1 MIFFTNRLYETL
13 AVASANTEKGLK
25 LLDDELNQTIK
36 TGTAIYNAKIVKNDK
51 SVEKIEAGSFVF
63 VPNFKNKIIPLEVMD
78 VYEERS
84 YKKIIAEDAGL
95 ELLNSD
101 VGDHKM
107 KGTLREHI
115 LATIG
120 KDSDW
125 TIGIDEI
132 GDSKNLTLEYTG
144 ISNQTKRIVQIAG
157 RFGAEISYD
166 FKFEGNEIK
175 EKRINFVKERGKD
188 TARRLEVG
196 KELKD
201 VKRNVSITNLRT
213 AVLGVGK
220 PHKETIK
227 TTKTVK
233 KTIKVEEKPNSTKH
247 TNGKLDP
254 FINWFQARK
263 GRVRYSMYART
274 GPNSYDCSS
283 AVHFAAKHAGLLPSN
298 HYIGS
303 TETLFG
309 MKGKYLDEISRSDI
323 RYGDIFVAGR
333 QGASGGAGGHTGAVL
348 DKNRI
353 IHCNYGSNGIAI
365 TPINGYT
372 GGPPVRFFRWRNSGA
387 GTVSVSNAKYWTNK
401 NIAYHDLGWTLN
413 GLSAGQLNNW
423 IRVKAPGS
431 PFNGQGNVFM
441 EAQKRSGLDARYI
454 LSHAALESAW
464 GRSNIAKRYNN
475 YFGIGAFDTDPNN
488 AKNFSNSGLAS
499 GIINGAKWIAK
510 NYYNSSYKQ
519 TTLYKMRNNNGVHQ
533 YATDPNWHTKI
544 ANIMKGSERYTR
556 PATPSKNKTKEIL
569 ETVSE
574 NKEVEKETNL
584 KGYKYDDGRYF
595 VDKDGRVCD
604 REANAIW
611 SKPNT
616 KGRYLSRVY
625 ESEATSQKTLFDECL
640 NQLKKNNQPEISYD
654 VNPDKIPKDIDIGDR
669 VRIIDHD
676 YSPALYLEA
685 RLVDVTTSS
694 TNDYID
700 RAVFANFVPKISGI
714 TQRLLNLQA
723 NVQDFQY
730 SFENQPYIMS
740 LESSSGNVFKDDI
753 VDTNLI
759 AKLTKAGI
767 DQSANV
773 DGYIWERISK
783 YTDKLVVKDED
794 WNENHKDLNEHFIE
808 LSRSDIELEAT
819 FVCSAML
826 DDLAVATA
834 SYTIKNLSI
843 GVYKQKEEPDR
854 NLLMW
859 GDVWQWE
866 EGDIRFKRIWKR
878 DRWEDTVTK
887 RDLELLELTPGPPGA
902 DGKDGMPGKPGV
914 DGKTSYAH
922 FAYADSADGVV
933 GFTLTATPGRKYIG
947 FYSDFTK
954 TDSKNPSKYEW
965 SRFRGEDGIDGTPG
979 RDGIDGKPG
988 PKGLDG
994 KTPYVHF
1001 AYSNSLDGLK
1011 DFSTSDSLNKKYIG
1025 FYTDFS
1031 KADSTDYKDY
1041 NWSRYVGEDG
1051 KQGIPG
1057 KAGVDG
1063 KTPYFHTAWA
1073 DNEKGTLNF
1082 STSYAGEKK
1091 YIGTYTDYNKNDS
1104 VNPSSYTWQL
1114 VKGKDGKDG
1123 VNGIPGK
1130 AGQDG
1135 KTPYFHTAWSNSSD
1149 GSKDFSTSQAGDKL
1163 YIGTYT
1169 DFTKEDS
1176 SDFKKYTWQLVKGNK
1191 GDKGSDGKDGGE
1203 FQWNLLLKGD
1213 KEIIDST
1220 EYNFAKYELAEDIP
1234 EGSVVTLVLNM
1245 KGKRNPNTVSPY
1257 NTGGSLR
1264 ALNNINLPSDSGN
1277 EYQTYYVTDTWRGNK
1292 AGNKTLYLYWS
1303 IFNRPSF
1310 EPVSIKWAKLVYGSN
1325 PTLNYVPAQ
1334 IEIHGKDGMP
1344 GPKGADGKDG
1354 IDGKDGKTGKIGQN
1368 LLRNSNVPVSNKDY
1382 PTNIWTLCETLKDNE
1397 IVTVTM
1403 KVKVD
1408 RTSILHLYNS
1418 GGAISLAY
1426 KEIMK
1431 EDDYKLI
1438 SYTFPWKTWIDVTWG
1453 EKHYE
1458 QTNPPALY
1466 LFNTTS
1472 GDSQDKITTSVE
1484 WATLTRGDIPAIEW
1498 SPCHAD
1504 TDDAISE
1511 KASEESLQD
1520 LQVHFAMY
1528 PSAEELNQNK
1538 IDLMKQQAY
1547 LDQLK
1552 TAIDSNALSLEDRL
1566 SIIEANV
1573 GAGKLSLEAIN
1584 TYLHFGEEGVLI
1596 GKEGEQVR
1604 LRLINNALEITDGTK
1619 VVARFANNQTETP
1632 NLKVSGA
1639 FEFGYHVANKVD
1651 LNGNKFTVVSP
1662 NI

>member
-13 AVASANTEKGLK
+13 AVASPDTHKGLV

-36 TGTAIYNAKIVKNDK
+36 TGTAIYTGKIAKNDK
-51 SVEKIEAGSFVF
+51 SVEKVEAGSFVF
-63 VPNFKNKIIPLEVMD
+63 VPNFKNKIIPLEVME
-78 VYEERS
+78 VEESRS

-120 KDSDW
+120 DDSDW
-125 TIGIDEI
+125 VIGLDEI
-132 GDSKNLTLEYTG
+132 GNSKNLTLEYTG

-166 FKFEGNEIK
+166 FKFDGNEIK

-233 KTIKVEEKPNSTKH
+233 KTVNVNDGSTTTKH

-263 GRVRYSMYART
+263 GRVRYSMYSRM
-274 GPNSYDCSS
+274 GPSSYDCSS

-387 GTVSVSNAKYWTNK
+387 GTVSVSNAKYWTNN

-413 GLSAGQLNNW
+413 GLNAGQLNNW
-423 IRVKAPGS
+423 IRAKAPGS

-441 EAQKRSGLDARYI
+441 EAQKQSGLDARYI

-475 YFGIGAFDTDPNN
+475 YFGIGAFDNDPNN

-544 ANIMKGSERYTR
+544 ANIMKGSERYTK
-556 PATPSKNKTKEIL
+556 AAQPSKTKTKQVL
-569 ETVSE
+569 QTVTQS
-574 NKEVEKETNL
+574 KQVEKETNL
-584 KGYKYDDGRYF
+584 KGYKYDDGRFF

-640 NQLKKNNQPEISYD
+640 NQLKKNNEPEVSYD
-654 VNPDKIPKDIDIGDR
+654 VNPNKIPKDIDIGDR

-700 RAVFANFVPKISGI
+700 RAVFANFVPKTSGI
-714 TQRLLNLQA
+714 AQRLINLQA
-723 NVQDFQY
+723 NVQDFKY
-730 SFENQPYIMS
+730 SFENQPYLMT
-740 LESSSGNVFKDDI
+740 LESTSGNVFKDDI
-753 VDTNLI
+753 VDTHLI

-773 DGYIWERISK
+773 DGFIWERVSK
-783 YTDKLVVKDED
+783 YPDKLVIKDEE
-794 WNENHKDLNEHFIE
+794 WNESHKDNNEHFIE
-808 LSRSDIELEAT
+808 LTRSDIELEAT

-843 GVYKQKEEPDR
+843 GIYKQKEEPDR
-854 NLLMW
+854 QLLMW

-866 EGDIRFKRIWKR
+866 EGETKFKRIWKG

-887 RDLELLELTPGPPGA
+887 RDLELLELTPGPPGQ
-902 DGKDGMPGKPGV
+902 DGKDGMPGPKGA
-914 DGKTSYAH
+914 DGKTSYMH
-922 FAYADSADGVV
+922 FAYSDSKDGVV
-933 GFTLTATPGRKYIG
+933 GFTQTATSG
-947 FYSDFTK
+947 
-954 TDSKNPSKYEW
+954 
-965 SRFRGEDGIDGTPG
+965 
-979 RDGIDGKPG
+979 
-988 PKGLDG
+988 
-994 KTPYVHF
+994 
-1001 AYSNSLDGLK
+1001 
-1011 DFSTSDSLNKKYIG
+1011 KKYIG
-1025 FYTDFS
+1025 FYTDFVKEDS
-1031 KADSTDYKDY
+1031 KDPSKYE
-1041 NWSRYVGEDG
+1041 WSKYVGDDG
-1051 KQGIPG
+1051 KP
-1057 KAGVDG
+1057 
-1063 KTPYFHTAWA
+1063 
-1073 DNEKGTLNF
+1073 
-1082 STSYAGEKK
+1082 
-1091 YIGTYTDYNKNDS
+1091 
-1104 VNPSSYTWQL
+1104 
-1114 VKGKDGKDG
+1114 GKDG

-1135 KTPYFHTAWSNSSD
+1135 KTPYFHTAWANSSD
-1149 GSKDFSTSQAGDKL
+1149 GSKDFSTSQAGEKL

-1169 DFTKEDS
+1169 DYTKEDS
-1176 SDFKKYTWQLVKGNK
+1176 NDPKKYTWQLVKGNTGPK
-1191 GDKGSDGKDGGE
+1191 GDKGDRGPTGAKGVDGKDGHTLTAEVWMEGE
-1203 FQWNLLLKGD
+1203 FRNHLTKDVNVYRRATYDGVEIEITDSNSEIFRDGGDGVWIRDGISHTKWGNWNNRNN
-1213 KEIIDST
+1213 
-1220 EYNFAKYELAEDIP
+1220 YLAEKFTIMYKGLKASSFARLDNVNDG
-1234 EGSVVTLVLNM
+1234 EKGSP
-1245 KGKRNPNTVSPY
+1245 GK
-1257 NTGGSLR
+1257 
-1264 ALNNINLPSDSGN
+1264 
-1277 EYQTYYVTDTWRGNK
+1277 
-1292 AGNKTLYLYWS
+1292 
-1303 IFNRPSF
+1303 
-1310 EPVSIKWAKLVYGSN
+1310 
-1325 PTLNYVPAQ
+1325 
-1334 IEIHGKDGMP
+1334 
-1344 GPKGADGKDG
+1344 
-1354 IDGKDGKTGKIGQN
+1354 DGKDGKTGKIGQN

-1382 PTNIWTLCETLKDNE
+1382 NTNIWTLCETPE
-1397 IVTVTM
+1397 AGETM
-1403 KVKVD
+1403 TFTAKVKLEKDDKLMV
-1408 RTSILHLYNS
+1408 YNS
-1418 GGAISLAY
+1418 GGMITLDWWTDVS
-1426 KEIMK
+1426 KSQ
-1431 EDDYKLI
+1431 DYVI
-1438 SYTFPWKTWIDVTWG
+1438 YSSTFNWKDTHEFNGKTYG
-1453 EKHYE
+1453 
-1458 QTNPPALY
+1458 QTNPPSLY
-1466 LFNTTS
+1466 LYIYSNGNGNNKNNNTVS
-1472 GDSQDKITTSVE
+1472 IE

-1498 SPCHAD
+1498 SPCYLD
-1504 TDDAISE
+1504 VDDAISE

-1528 PSAEELNQNK
+1528 PTAEELNQNK
-1538 IDLMKQQAY
+1538 IDFMKQQAY

-1552 TAIDSNALSLEDRL
+1552 NAIDSNALSLEDRL
-1566 SIIEANV
+1566 NIIEANV

-1604 LRLINNALEITDGTK
+1604 LRLINNALEITDGSK

-1632 NLKVSGA
+1632 NLKVTGA

-1651 LNGNKFTVVSP
+1651 LNDNKFTVISP

>member
-13 AVASANTEKGLK
+13 AVASPNTEKGLK

-36 TGTAIYNAKIVKNDK
+36 TGTAIYTAKIDKNDI
-51 SVEKIEAGSFVF
+51 SAEKVEAGSFVF
-63 VPNFKNKIIPLEVMD
+63 VPNFKNKIIVLEVME
-78 VYEERS
+78 VEESRS

-115 LATIG
+115 MATIG
-120 KDSDW
+120 NDSDW
-125 TIGIDEI
+125 VIGIDEI
-132 GDSKNLTLEYTG
+132 GDSRNLTLEYTG
-144 ISNQTKRIVQIAG
+144 VSNQTKRIVQIAG

-166 FKFEGNEIK
+166 FKFDGNEIK

-233 KTIKVEEKPNSTKH
+233 KTVKVNDSSSTTKH

-254 FINWFQARK
+254 FINWFQARR
-263 GRVRYSMYART
+263 GRVTYSMYSRM
-274 GPNSYDCSS
+274 GPRSYDCSS
-283 AVHFAAKHAGLLPSN
+283 AVHFAAKHAGLLPSS

-303 TETLFG
+303 TETLFA

-423 IRVKAPGS
+423 IRAKAPGS

-441 EAQKRSGLDARYI
+441 EAQKQSGLDARYI

-475 YFGIGAFDTDPNN
+475 YFGIGAFDNDPNN

-544 ANIMKGSERYTR
+544 ANIMKGSERYTK
-556 PATPSKNKTKEIL
+556 AAQPSKTKTKQVL
-569 ETVSE
+569 QTVTQS
-574 NKEVEKETNL
+574 KQVEKETNL

-595 VDKDGRVCD
+595 VDKEGRLCD
-604 REANAIW
+604 REANSIW

-625 ESEATSQKTLFDECL
+625 KSEATSQKTLFDECL
-640 NQLKKNNQPEISYD
+640 NQLKKNNEPEVSYD
-654 VNPDKIPKDIDIGDR
+654 VNPDKIPKDIEIGDR

-700 RAVFANFVPKISGI
+700 RAVFANFVPKTSGI
-714 TQRLLNLQA
+714 AERLLNLQE
-723 NVQDFQY
+723 NVQDFKY
-730 SFENQPYIMS
+730 SFENQPYLMA
-740 LESSSGNVFKDDI
+740 LESTSGNVFKDDI
-753 VDTNLI
+753 VDTHLI

-773 DGYIWERISK
+773 DGFIWERVSK
-783 YTDKLVVKDED
+783 YPDKLVIKDEE
-794 WNENHKDLNEHFIE
+794 WNENHKELNEHFIE
-808 LSRSDIELEAT
+808 LTRSDIELEAT
-819 FVCSAML
+819 FVCSAIL
-826 DDLAVATA
+826 DEYAVATA

-843 GVYKQKEEPDR
+843 GIYKQKEEPDR
-854 NLLMW
+854 KLLMW

-866 EGDIRFKRIWKR
+866 EGETKFKRIWKG

-887 RDLELLELTPGPPGA
+887 RDLELLELTPGPPGQ
-902 DGKDGMPGKPGV
+902 DGKDGMPGKPGA
-914 DGKTSYAH
+914 DGKTSYMH
-922 FAYADSADGVV
+922 FAYSDSQDGVV
-933 GFTLTATPGRKYIG
+933 GFTLTATTG
-947 FYSDFTK
+947 
-954 TDSKNPSKYEW
+954 
-965 SRFRGEDGIDGTPG
+965 
-979 RDGIDGKPG
+979 
-988 PKGLDG
+988 
-994 KTPYVHF
+994 
-1001 AYSNSLDGLK
+1001 
-1011 DFSTSDSLNKKYIG
+1011 KKYIG
-1025 FYTDFS
+1025 FYTDFVKEDS
-1031 KADSTDYKDY
+1031 KDPSKYE
-1041 NWSRYVGEDG
+1041 WSKYVGEKGEPGKDG
-1051 KQGIPG
+1051 VNGLPG
-1057 KAGVDG
+1057 KAGTDG

-1073 DNEKGTLNF
+1073 
-1082 STSYAGEKK
+1082 
-1091 YIGTYTDYNKNDS
+1091 
-1104 VNPSSYTWQL
+1104 
-1114 VKGKDGKDG
+1114 
-1123 VNGIPGK
+1123 
-1130 AGQDG
+1130 
-1135 KTPYFHTAWSNSSD
+1135 NSAD
-1149 GSKDFSTSQAGDKL
+1149 GSKDFSTSQAGEKL

-1176 SDFKKYTWQLVKGNK
+1176 TDPKKYTWQLVKGNTGPK
-1191 GDKGSDGKDGGE
+1191 GPKGEPGKQGVPGIDGKDGHTLTAEVWMEGE
-1203 FQWNLLLKGD
+1203 FRNHLTKDINVYRRATYDGVEIEITDSNSEIFRDGGDGVWVRDGIAHTKWGNWNNKNN
-1213 KEIIDST
+1213 
-1220 EYNFAKYELAEDIP
+1220 YLAEKFTIMYKGLKASSFARLDNVNDG
-1234 EGSVVTLVLNM
+1234 EKGS
-1245 KGKRNPNTVSPY
+1245 P
-1257 NTGGSLR
+1257 
-1264 ALNNINLPSDSGN
+1264 
-1277 EYQTYYVTDTWRGNK
+1277 
-1292 AGNKTLYLYWS
+1292 
-1303 IFNRPSF
+1303 
-1310 EPVSIKWAKLVYGSN
+1310 
-1325 PTLNYVPAQ
+1325 
-1334 IEIHGKDGMP
+1334 GKDG
-1344 GPKGADGKDG
+1344 KNG

-1382 PTNIWTLCETLKDNE
+1382 NTNEWSLCETPITGEKMTFTAKIKLEKDDKLM
-1397 IVTVTM
+1397 V
-1403 KVKVD
+1403 
-1408 RTSILHLYNS
+1408 YNS
-1418 GGAISLAY
+1418 GGMITLDWWTDIS
-1426 KEIMK
+1426 KSQ
-1431 EDDYKLI
+1431 DYVI
-1438 SYTFPWKTWIDVTWG
+1438 YSSTFNWKDKFLYNDKT
-1453 EKHYE
+1453 YE
-1458 QTNPPALY
+1458 QTNPPTLRLY
-1466 LFNTTS
+1466 TQSNGNGEVQNQNEVS
-1472 GDSQDKITTSVE
+1472 IE

-1498 SPCHAD
+1498 TPCYAD

-1528 PSAEELNQNK
+1528 PTAEELNQNK

-1566 SIIEANV
+1566 DIIEANV

-1632 NLKVSGA
+1632 NLKVTGA

-1651 LNGNKFTVVSP
+1651 LDNNKFTVISP

>member
-13 AVASANTEKGLK
+13 AVASADTEKGLK

-36 TGTAIYNAKIVKNDK
+36 TGTAIYTGKIAKNDI
-51 SVEKIEAGSFVF
+51 SAEKVEAGSFVF
-63 VPNFKNKIIPLEVMD
+63 VPNFKNKIIPLEVME
-78 VYEERS
+78 VEESRS

-120 KDSDW
+120 NDSDW
-125 TIGIDEI
+125 VIGIDEI

-144 ISNQTKRIVQIAG
+144 VSNQTKRIVQIAG

-201 VKRNVSITNLRT
+201 VKRNISITNLRT

-263 GRVRYSMYART
+263 GRVRYSMYARM
-274 GPNSYDCSS
+274 GPSSYDCSS

-303 TETLFG
+303 TETLFS

-423 IRVKAPGS
+423 IRAKAPGS

-441 EAQKRSGLDARYI
+441 EAQKQSGLDARYI

-475 YFGIGAFDTDPNN
+475 YFGIGAFDNDPNN
-488 AKNFSNSGLAS
+488 AKNFSYSGLAS

-544 ANIMKGSERYTR
+544 ANIMKGSERYTK
-556 PATPSKNKTKEIL
+556 AAQPSKTKTKQVL
-569 ETVSE
+569 QTVTQS
-574 NKEVEKETNL
+574 KQVEKETNL

-604 REANAIW
+604 REANSIW

-625 ESEATSQKTLFDECL
+625 KSEATSQKTLFDECL
-640 NQLKKNNQPEISYD
+640 NQLKKNNEPEVSYD
-654 VNPDKIPKDIDIGDR
+654 VNPDKIPKDIEIGDR

-700 RAVFANFVPKISGI
+700 RAVFANFVPKSSGI
-714 TQRLLNLQA
+714 AERLLNLQE
-723 NVQDFQY
+723 NVQDFKY
-730 SFENQPYIMS
+730 SFENQPYVMS
-740 LESSSGNVFKDDI
+740 LESTSGNVFKDDI
-753 VDTNLI
+753 VDTHLI

-773 DGYIWERISK
+773 DGFIWERVSK
-783 YTDKLVVKDED
+783 YPDKLVVKDEE
-794 WNENHKDLNEHFIE
+794 WNENHKELNEHFIE
-808 LSRSDIELEAT
+808 LTRSDIELEAT
-819 FVCSAML
+819 FVCSAIL
-826 DDLAVATA
+826 DEYAVATA
-834 SYTIKNLSI
+834 SYTIKNLAI
-843 GVYKQKEEPDR
+843 GIYKQKEEPDR
-854 NLLMW
+854 KLLMW

-866 EGDIRFKRIWKR
+866 EGETKFKRIWKG

-902 DGKDGMPGKPGV
+902 DGKDGMPGKPGA
-914 DGKTSYAH
+914 DGKTSYMH

-933 GFTLTATPGRKYIG
+933 GFTLTATSG
-947 FYSDFTK
+947 
-954 TDSKNPSKYEW
+954 
-965 SRFRGEDGIDGTPG
+965 
-979 RDGIDGKPG
+979 
-988 PKGLDG
+988 
-994 KTPYVHF
+994 
-1001 AYSNSLDGLK
+1001 
-1011 DFSTSDSLNKKYIG
+1011 KKYIG
-1025 FYTDFS
+1025 FYTDFVKEDS
-1031 KADSTDYKDY
+1031 KDPKKYE
-1041 NWSRYVGEDG
+1041 WSKYVGDDG
-1051 KQGIPG
+1051 KPGKDGVNGLPG

-1073 DNEKGTLNF
+1073 
-1082 STSYAGEKK
+1082 
-1091 YIGTYTDYNKNDS
+1091 
-1104 VNPSSYTWQL
+1104 
-1114 VKGKDGKDG
+1114 
-1123 VNGIPGK
+1123 
-1130 AGQDG
+1130 
-1135 KTPYFHTAWSNSSD
+1135 NSSD
-1149 GSKDFSTSQAGDKL
+1149 GSKDFSVSQAGEKM

-1169 DFTKEDS
+1169 DFVKEDS
-1176 SDFKKYTWQLVKGNK
+1176 TDPKKYTWQLVKGNK
-1191 GDKGSDGKDGGE
+1191 GEKGERGIPGKDGQPGE
-1203 FQWNLLLKGD
+1203 KGD
-1213 KEIIDST
+1213 
-1220 EYNFAKYELAEDIP
+1220 
-1234 EGSVVTLVLNM
+1234 
-1245 KGKRNPNTVSPY
+1245 
-1257 NTGGSLR
+1257 
-1264 ALNNINLPSDSGN
+1264 
-1277 EYQTYYVTDTWRGNK
+1277 RGP
-1292 AGNKTLYLYWS
+1292 
-1303 IFNRPSF
+1303 I
-1310 EPVSIKWAKLVYGSN
+1310 
-1325 PTLNYVPAQ
+1325 
-1334 IEIHGKDGMP
+1334 

-1354 IDGKDGKTGKIGQN
+1354 VDGKTGKIGQN

-1382 PTNIWTLCETLKDNE
+1382 LTNIWKLCETPITGETMTFTVKIKMEKD
-1397 IVTVTM
+1397 
-1403 KVKVD
+1403 D
-1408 RTSILHLYNS
+1408 SIGLYNS
-1418 GGAISLAY
+1418 GGTIGFFGFAQI
-1426 KEIMK
+1426 KK
-1431 EDDYKLI
+1431 TDDYQIWSK
-1438 SYTFPWKTWIDVTWG
+1438 SFKWIDKTTSSNG
-1453 EKHYE
+1453 KTYE
-1458 QTNPPALY
+1458 QTNPPSLY
-1466 LFNTTS
+1466 LYIYSNGNGENKNQNEVS
-1472 GDSQDKITTSVE
+1472 IE

-1498 SPCHAD
+1498 TPCYAD

-1528 PSAEELNQNK
+1528 PTAEELNQNK

-1584 TYLHFGEEGVLI
+1584 TYLNFGEEGVLI

-1604 LRLINNALEITDGTK
+1604 LRLINNALEITDGSK

-1651 LNGNKFTVVSP
+1651 LNGNKFTVISP

>member
-13 AVASANTEKGLK
+13 AVASSDTHKGLV

-36 TGTAIYNAKIVKNDK
+36 TGTAIYTGKIAKNDI

-63 VPNFKNKIIPLEVMD
+63 VPNFKNKIIPLEVME
-78 VYEERS
+78 VEESRS

-115 LATIG
+115 MATIG
-120 KDSDW
+120 NDSDW
-125 TIGIDEI
+125 VIGIDEI
-132 GDSKNLTLEYTG
+132 GDSRNLTLEYTG
-144 ISNQTKRIVQIAG
+144 VSNQTKRIVQIAG

-166 FKFEGNEIK
+166 FKFDGNEIK

-188 TARRLEVG
+188 TARRLEIG

-201 VKRNVSITNLRT
+201 VKRNVSIANLRT
-213 AVLGVGK
+213 AVLGIGK
-220 PHKETIK
+220 PYKESIK

-233 KTIKVEEKPNSTKH
+233 KTVKVNDSSSTTKQ
-247 TNGKLDP
+247 TNGKLDA
-254 FINWFQARK
+254 FIGWFQARK
-263 GRVRYSMYART
+263 GKVSYSMYSRM

-298 HYIGS
+298 HFIGS
-303 TETLFG
+303 TETLFA
-309 MKGKYLDEISRSDI
+309 MKGKYLDEISRSEI
-323 RYGDIFVAGR
+323 KYGDIFVAGR
-333 QGASGGAGGHTGAVL
+333 QGASGGAAGHTGAVL

-353 IHCNYGSNGIAI
+353 IHCTYSKNGIAI

-387 GTVSVSNAKYWTNK
+387 GTVSVNNAKYWTNN

-413 GLSAGQLNNW
+413 GLNAGQLNNW
-423 IRVKAPGS
+423 IRATSPGS

-441 EAQKRSGLDARYI
+441 EAQKQSGLDARYI
-454 LSHAALESAW
+454 LAHAALESAW

-475 YFGIGAFDTDPNN
+475 YFGIGAFDNDPNN

-533 YATDPNWHTKI
+533 YATDPNWHNKI

-556 PATPSKNKTKEIL
+556 PAVPSKNKTKELL
-569 ETVSE
+569 ETVTE
-574 NKEVEKETNL
+574 NKEIEKETNL

-640 NQLKKNNQPEISYD
+640 NQLKKNNEPEVSYD

-700 RAVFANFVPKISGI
+700 RAVFANFVPKTSGI
-714 TQRLLNLQA
+714 ARRLLNLQA
-723 NVQDFQY
+723 NVQDFKY
-730 SFENQPYIMS
+730 SFENQPYVMS

-773 DGYIWERISK
+773 DGYIWERVSK
-783 YTDKLVVKDED
+783 YPDKLVVSDEK
-794 WNENHKDLNEHFIE
+794 WNENHKNFNEHFIE

-843 GVYKQKEEPDR
+843 GIYKQKEEPDR

-866 EGDIRFKRIWKR
+866 EGDIKFKRIWKG

-887 RDLELLELTPGPPGA
+887 RDLELLELTPGPPGQ
-902 DGKDGMPGKPGV
+902 DGKDGMPGKPGA
-914 DGKTSYAH
+914 DGRTSYMH
-922 FAYADSADGVV
+922 FAYADSQDGVV
-933 GFTLTATPGRKYIG
+933 GFTLTAT
-947 FYSDFTK
+947 
-954 TDSKNPSKYEW
+954 
-965 SRFRGEDGIDGTPG
+965 
-979 RDGIDGKPG
+979 
-988 PKGLDG
+988 KG
-994 KTPYVHF
+994 
-1001 AYSNSLDGLK
+1001 
-1011 DFSTSDSLNKKYIG
+1011 KKYIG
-1025 FYTDFS
+1025 FYTDFVKEDS
-1031 KADSTDYKDY
+1031 KDPKKYEWNK
-1041 NWSRYVGEDG
+1041 YVGDYGKPGKDG
-1051 KQGIPG
+1051 VNGLPG
-1057 KAGVDG
+1057 KAGADG

-1073 DNEKGTLNF
+1073 
-1082 STSYAGEKK
+1082 
-1091 YIGTYTDYNKNDS
+1091 
-1104 VNPSSYTWQL
+1104 
-1114 VKGKDGKDG
+1114 
-1123 VNGIPGK
+1123 
-1130 AGQDG
+1130 
-1135 KTPYFHTAWSNSSD
+1135 NSSD
-1149 GSKDFSTSQAGDKL
+1149 GSKDFSISQAGEKL

-1169 DFTKEDS
+1169 DFVKEDS
-1176 SDFKKYTWQLVKGNK
+1176 VDPKKYTWQLVKGNTGPK
-1191 GDKGSDGKDGGE
+1191 GVDGKDGHVLTVEVWLEGE
-1203 FQWNLLLKGD
+1203 FRNYKT
-1213 KEIIDST
+1213 KNVNRIIQ
-1220 EYNFAKYELAEDIP
+1220 AKY
-1234 EGSVVTLVLNM
+1234 
-1245 KGKRNPNTVSPY
+1245 
-1257 NTGGSLR
+1257 
-1264 ALNNINLPSDSGN
+1264 
-1277 EYQTYYVTDTWRGNK
+1277 
-1292 AGNKTLYLYWS
+1292 
-1303 IFNRPSF
+1303 
-1310 EPVSIKWAKLVYGSN
+1310 
-1325 PTLNYVPAQ
+1325 
-1334 IEIHGKDGMP
+1334 
-1344 GPKGADGKDG
+1344 DGKDIELNSSNTEVYNCYG
-1354 IDGKDGKTGKIGQN
+1354 NGEWSRAALSDFWADRDRQYEYIANKVVVSYKGLKAEAYARLDNIKDGEKGEPGKQGVPGKNGADGKDGKTGKIGQN

-1382 PTNIWTLCETLKDNE
+1382 NTKEWTLCETPTTGE
-1397 IVTVTM
+1397 TM
-1403 KVKVD
+1403 TFTAKVKLEKDDKLMV
-1408 RTSILHLYNS
+1408 YNS
-1418 GGAISLAY
+1418 GRMIHLNWWTDVS
-1426 KEIMK
+1426 KSK
-1431 EDDYKLI
+1431 DYVI
-1438 SYTFPWKTWIDVTWG
+1438 YTSTFDWRDKIEYNG
-1453 EKHYE
+1453 KIYE
-1458 QTNPPALY
+1458 QKNPPTLKLY
-1466 LFNTTS
+1466 THSNGNGDNFNNNTVS
-1472 GDSQDKITTSVE
+1472 IE
-1484 WATLTRGDIPAIEW
+1484 WSTLTRGDIPAIEW
-1498 SPCHAD
+1498 SPCYAD
-1504 TDDAISE
+1504 VDDAISE

-1528 PSAEELNQNK
+1528 PTAEELNQNK

-1604 LRLINNALEITDGTK
+1604 LRLINNALEITDGSK

-1651 LNGNKFTVVSP
+1651 LGGNKYTVISA

>member
-1 MIFFTNRLYETL
+1 MIFFTNRLYKTL
-13 AVASANTEKGLK
+13 AVASPDTHKGLRI
-25 LLDDELNQTIK
+25 LDDELNQTIK
-36 TGTAIYNAKIVKNDK
+36 TGTAIYTGKIAKNDI

-63 VPNFKNKIIPLEVMD
+63 VPNFKNKIIPLEVME
-78 VYEERS
+78 VEESRS

-201 VKRNVSITNLRT
+201 VKRNISITNLRT
-213 AVLGVGK
+213 AVLGIGK

-233 KTIKVEEKPNSTKH
+233 KTVKVNDSSSTTKQ
-247 TNGKLDP
+247 TNGKLDS
-254 FINWFQARK
+254 FIGWFQARK
-263 GRVRYSMYART
+263 GKVSYSMYSRM
-274 GPNSYDCSS
+274 GPRSYDCSS

-309 MKGKYLDEISRSDI
+309 MKGKYLDEISRPDI

-333 QGASGGAGGHTGAVL
+333 QGASGGAAGHTGAVL

-353 IHCNYGSNGIAI
+353 IHCTYSKNGIAI
-365 TPINGYT
+365 APINGYT

-387 GTVSVSNAKYWTNK
+387 GTVSVSNAKYWTNN

-413 GLSAGQLNNW
+413 GLNAGQLNNW
-423 IRVKAPGS
+423 IRATSPGS

-441 EAQKRSGLDARYI
+441 EAQKQSGLDARYI

-475 YFGIGAFDTDPNN
+475 YFGIGAFDNDPNN

-533 YATDPNWHTKI
+533 YATDPNWHNKI
-544 ANIMKGSERYTR
+544 ANIMKGSERYTK
-556 PATPSKNKTKEIL
+556 PAQPSKNKTKEVL

-584 KGYKYDDGRYF
+584 KGYKYDDGRFF

-640 NQLKKNNQPEISYD
+640 NQLKKNNQPEVSYD

-700 RAVFANFVPKISGI
+700 RAVFANFVPKTSGI
-714 TQRLLNLQA
+714 AQRLLNLQA

-730 SFENQPYIMS
+730 SFENQPYVMS

-767 DQSANV
+767 DQAANV

-783 YTDKLVVKDED
+783 YPDKLVVADEK
-794 WNENHKDLNEHFIE
+794 WNESHKDNNEHFIE
-808 LSRSDIELEAT
+808 LKRSDIELEAT

-843 GVYKQKEEPDR
+843 GIYKQKEEPDR
-854 NLLMW
+854 KLLMW

-866 EGDIRFKRIWKR
+866 EGDIKFKRIWKG

-887 RDLELLELTPGPPGA
+887 RDLELLELTPGPPG
-902 DGKDGMPGKPGV
+902 
-914 DGKTSYAH
+914 
-922 FAYADSADGVV
+922 
-933 GFTLTATPGRKYIG
+933 
-947 FYSDFTK
+947 
-954 TDSKNPSKYEW
+954 
-965 SRFRGEDGIDGTPG
+965 
-979 RDGIDGKPG
+979 
-988 PKGLDG
+988 
-994 KTPYVHF
+994 
-1001 AYSNSLDGLK
+1001 
-1011 DFSTSDSLNKKYIG
+1011 
-1025 FYTDFS
+1025 
-1031 KADSTDYKDY
+1031 
-1041 NWSRYVGEDG
+1041 
-1051 KQGIPG
+1051 
-1057 KAGVDG
+1057 
-1063 KTPYFHTAWA
+1063 
-1073 DNEKGTLNF
+1073 
-1082 STSYAGEKK
+1082 
-1091 YIGTYTDYNKNDS
+1091 
-1104 VNPSSYTWQL
+1104 
-1114 VKGKDGKDG
+1114 
-1123 VNGIPGK
+1123 
-1130 AGQDG
+1130 QD
-1135 KTPYFHTAWSNSSD
+1135 
-1149 GSKDFSTSQAGDKL
+1149 
-1163 YIGTYT
+1163 
-1169 DFTKEDS
+1169 
-1176 SDFKKYTWQLVKGNK
+1176 
-1191 GDKGSDGKDGGE
+1191 
-1203 FQWNLLLKGD
+1203 
-1213 KEIIDST
+1213 
-1220 EYNFAKYELAEDIP
+1220 
-1234 EGSVVTLVLNM
+1234 
-1245 KGKRNPNTVSPY
+1245 
-1257 NTGGSLR
+1257 
-1264 ALNNINLPSDSGN
+1264 
-1277 EYQTYYVTDTWRGNK
+1277 
-1292 AGNKTLYLYWS
+1292 
-1303 IFNRPSF
+1303 
-1310 EPVSIKWAKLVYGSN
+1310 
-1325 PTLNYVPAQ
+1325 
-1334 IEIHGKDGMP
+1334 GKDGMP
-1344 GPKGADGKDG
+1344 GPKGADGKTSYMHFAYSDSKDG
-1354 IDGKDGKTGKIGQN
+1354 VVGFTLTATNGKKYIGFYTDFVKEDSKDPTKYEWSKYVGDKGEPGKDGANGIPGKAGADGKTPYFHTAWANSSDGSKDFSTSKAGEKLYIGTYTDYTKEDSADPKKYTWLLVKGNKGEKGEPGKDGKNINRNYINDSKFKTVTVPKKLYDEAYNIDPSFWDTYNRQAMTLSFWFKAKKAKTYKRNFDVHFRAAPWYQFGTVVYPENTTENIFYKLHIGSKMMPQDYRAAQIFIRFIEGYSGDAFEIKDLKLEFGNEATDWIPSVNDLKGKDGEKGSPGKDGKTGKIGQN
-1368 LLRNSNVPVSNKDY
+1368 LLRNSNVPVENKDY
-1382 PTNIWTLCETLKDNE
+1382 NTNIWKICETPTTGE
-1397 IVTVTM
+1397 TITFTM
-1403 KVKVD
+1403 KLKIEKDDLVG
-1408 RTSILHLYNS
+1408 LYNS
-1418 GGAISLAY
+1418 GGSIGFFGFAQIKKTNDYQIWSKTFKWVDKSASGY
-1426 KEIMK
+1426 K
-1431 EDDYKLI
+1431 
-1438 SYTFPWKTWIDVTWG
+1438 
-1453 EKHYE
+1453 
-1458 QTNPPALY
+1458 QTNPPSLY
-1466 LFNTTS
+1466 LYVYSNGNGDNKNNNTVS
-1472 GDSQDKITTSVE
+1472 IE

-1498 SPCHAD
+1498 SPCYAD
-1504 TDDAISE
+1504 VDDAISE

-1528 PSAEELNQNK
+1528 PTAEELNQNK

-1604 LRLINNALEITDGTK
+1604 LRLINNALEITDGSK

-1651 LNGNKFTVVSP
+1651 LNGNKFTVISP

>member
-1 MIFFTNRLYETL
+1 MIFFTNRGYETL
-13 AVASANTEKGLK
+13 AVASADTEKGLR

-36 TGTAIYNAKIVKNDK
+36 TGTAIYNAKIAKNDK

-63 VPNFKNKIIPLEVMD
+63 VPNFKNKMIPLEVME
-78 VYEERS
+78 VEEERS

-132 GDSKNLTLEYTG
+132 GDSRNLTLEYTG
-144 ISNQTKRIVQIAG
+144 VTNQTKRIVQIAG
-157 RFGAEISYD
+157 RFGAEISYSFIFD
-166 FKFEGNEIK
+166 GNEIK
-175 EKRINFVKERGKD
+175 EKRINFVKERGEDK
-188 TARRLEVG
+188 AIRLEVG

-233 KTIKVEEKPNSTKH
+233 KTVKVNDSSTTTKH

-263 GRVRYSMYART
+263 GRVRYSMYSRM
-274 GPNSYDCSS
+274 GPSSYDCSS

-309 MKGKYLDEISRSDI
+309 MKGKYLDEISRADI

-372 GGPPVRFFRWRNSGA
+372 GGPPVRWFRWKNSGY
-387 GTVSVSNAKYWTNK
+387 GDKTVNNRRYWTNS
-401 NIAYHDLGWTLN
+401 NIIYHDLGFNLG

-423 IRVKAPGS
+423 IRATSPSS

-441 EAQKRSGLDARYI
+441 EAQKQSGLDARYI
-454 LSHAALESAW
+454 LAHAALESGW
-464 GRSNIAKRYNN
+464 GKSSIAKKYNN
-475 YFGIGAFDTDPNN
+475 YFGIGAFDNDPNN

-533 YATDPNWHTKI
+533 YATDPNWHNKI
-544 ANIMKGSERYTR
+544 ANIMKGSERYTS
-556 PATPSKNKTKEIL
+556 PSGPSSTKTVTQ
-569 ETVSE
+569 TVSE
-574 NKEVEKETNL
+574 SKEVDKDTNL
-584 KGYKYDDGRYF
+584 KGYKYDDGRFF

-611 SKPNT
+611 AKPNT
-616 KGRYLSRVY
+616 KGKYLTRIY

-654 VNPDKIPKDIDIGDR
+654 VNPDKIPKEIDIGDR

-700 RAVFANFVPKISGI
+700 RAVFANFVPKTSGI
-714 TQRLLNLQA
+714 AERLLNLQ
-723 NVQDFQY
+723 NNIQDFKY
-730 SFENQPYIMS
+730 SFENQPYVMS

-783 YTDKLVVKDED
+783 YPDKVLIKDED
-794 WNENHKDLNEHFIE
+794 WNENHKDFNEHFIE
-808 LSRSDIELEAT
+808 LTRSDIELEAT

-834 SYTIKNLSI
+834 SYTIKNFSI
-843 GVYKQKEEPDR
+843 GVYKQKDEPDKSGIQ
-854 NLLMW
+854 W
-859 GDVWQWE
+859 GDIWQWE
-866 EGDIRFKRIWKR
+866 EGDIHFKKIWKG
-878 DRWEDTVTK
+878 DKWEDVITK
-887 RDLELLELTPGPPGA
+887 KDLEEIELTPGP
-902 DGKDGMPGKPGV
+902 
-914 DGKTSYAH
+914 T
-922 FAYADSADGVV
+922 
-933 GFTLTATPGRKYIG
+933 
-947 FYSDFTK
+947 
-954 TDSKNPSKYEW
+954 
-965 SRFRGEDGIDGTPG
+965 GE
-979 RDGIDGKPG
+979 
-988 PKGLDG
+988 
-994 KTPYVHF
+994 
-1001 AYSNSLDGLK
+1001 
-1011 DFSTSDSLNKKYIG
+1011 
-1025 FYTDFS
+1025 
-1031 KADSTDYKDY
+1031 
-1041 NWSRYVGEDG
+1041 
-1051 KQGIPG
+1051 
-1057 KAGVDG
+1057 
-1063 KTPYFHTAWA
+1063 
-1073 DNEKGTLNF
+1073 
-1082 STSYAGEKK
+1082 
-1091 YIGTYTDYNKNDS
+1091 
-1104 VNPSSYTWQL
+1104 
-1114 VKGKDGKDG
+1114 KGKDGQD
-1123 VNGIPGK
+1123 GK
-1130 AGQDG
+1130 AGKDG
-1135 KTPYFHTAWSNSSD
+1135 KSGRLGKNLLLDSFKEAEGKKDFLINYDYAEKIEEGEQLSLTVKLDKELEASSSLSIYNGKD
-1149 GSKDFSTSQAGDKL
+1149 TKLGDLIQSKIDKTKYTLTFNYKDSKDDNKKL
-1163 YIGTYT
+1163 YIY
-1169 DFTKEDS
+1169 
-1176 SDFKKYTWQLVKGNK
+1176 
-1191 GDKGSDGKDGGE
+1191 
-1203 FQWNLLLKGD
+1203 
-1213 KEIIDST
+1213 
-1220 EYNFAKYELAEDIP
+1220 
-1234 EGSVVTLVLNM
+1234 
-1245 KGKRNPNTVSPY
+1245 
-1257 NTGGSLR
+1257 
-1264 ALNNINLPSDSGN
+1264 LNNPSEKS
-1277 EYQTYYVTDTWRGNK
+1277 Y
-1292 AGNKTLYLYWS
+1292 
-1303 IFNRPSF
+1303 
-1310 EPVSIKWAKLVYGSN
+1310 SIKWAV
-1325 PTLNYVPAQ
+1325 
-1334 IEIHGKDGMP
+1334 
-1344 GPKGADGKDG
+1344 
-1354 IDGKDGKTGKIGQN
+1354 
-1368 LLRNSNVPVSNKDY
+1368 
-1382 PTNIWTLCETLKDNE
+1382 
-1397 IVTVTM
+1397 
-1403 KVKVD
+1403 
-1408 RTSILHLYNS
+1408 
-1418 GGAISLAY
+1418 LA
-1426 KEIMK
+1426 
-1431 EDDYKLI
+1431 
-1438 SYTFPWKTWIDVTWG
+1438 
-1453 EKHYE
+1453 
-1458 QTNPPALY
+1458 
-1466 LFNTTS
+1466 
-1472 GDSQDKITTSVE
+1472 
-1484 WATLTRGDIPAIEW
+1484 RGDVEALDWYGAEEDMQKQID
-1498 SPCHAD
+1498 SKAD
-1504 TDDAISE
+1504 Q
-1511 KASEESLQD
+1511 ESLQD
-1520 LQVHFAMY
+1520 LQVHFAIY
-1528 PSAEELNQNK
+1528 PSAEELKQNK
-1538 IDLMKQQAY
+1538 LELMKQQAY

-1566 SIIEANV
+1566 NIIEANV

-1632 NLKVSGA
+1632 NLKVTGA

-1651 LNGNKFTVVSP
+1651 LDGNKFTVISP

>member
-1 MIFFTNRLYETL
+1 MIFFTNRGYETL
-13 AVASANTEKGLK
+13 AVASADTEKGLK

-36 TGTAIYNAKIVKNDK
+36 TGTAIYNAKIAKNDK

-63 VPNFKNKIIPLEVMD
+63 VPNFKNKMIVLEVME
-78 VYEERS
+78 VEEERS

-125 TIGIDEI
+125 VIGIDEI
-132 GDSKNLTLEYTG
+132 GDSRNLTLEYTG
-144 ISNQTKRIVQIAG
+144 VSNQTKRIVQIAG
-157 RFGAEISYD
+157 RFGAEISYSFIFD
-166 FKFEGNEIK
+166 GNEIK
-175 EKRINFVKERGKD
+175 EKRINFVKERGEDK
-188 TARRLEVG
+188 AVRLEVG

-233 KTIKVEEKPNSTKH
+233 KTVNVNDSSTTTKH

-263 GRVRYSMYART
+263 GRVRYSMYSRM

-372 GGPPVRFFRWRNSGA
+372 GGPPVRWFRWRNSGY
-387 GTVSVSNAKYWTNK
+387 GSQTVSNRRYWTNS
-401 NIAYHDLGWTLN
+401 NVIYHDLGFNLG

-423 IRVKAPGS
+423 VRAKSPGS

-441 EAQKRSGLDARYI
+441 EAQKQSGLDARYI
-454 LSHAALESAW
+454 LAHAALESAW
-464 GRSNIAKRYNN
+464 GRSSIAKRYNN
-475 YFGIGAFDTDPNN
+475 YFGIGAFDNDPNN

-533 YATDPNWHTKI
+533 YATDPNWHNKI
-544 ANIMKGSERYTR
+544 ANIMKGSERYTS
-556 PATPSKNKTKEIL
+556 PSGPNSTKTVTQ
-569 ETVSE
+569 TVTES
-574 NKEVEKETNL
+574 KEVDKDTNL
-584 KGYKYDDGRYF
+584 KGYKYDDGRFF

-611 SKPNT
+611 AKPNT
-616 KGRYLSRVY
+616 KGRYLSRIY

-654 VNPDKIPKDIDIGDR
+654 VNPNKIPKNIDIGDR
-669 VRIIDHD
+669 VRIIDHG

-700 RAVFANFVPKISGI
+700 RAVFANFVPKTSGI
-714 TQRLLNLQA
+714 AERLLNLQA
-723 NVQDFQY
+723 SVQDFKY
-730 SFENQPYIMS
+730 SFENQPYVMS
-740 LESSSGNVFKDDI
+740 LESSSGNVFKNDI
-753 VDTNLI
+753 VDTHLI

-783 YTDKLVVKDED
+783 YPDKVLIKDED
-794 WNENHKDLNEHFIE
+794 WNENHKDNNEHFIE
-808 LSRSDIELEAT
+808 LNRSDIELEAT

-834 SYTIKNLSI
+834 SYTIKNFSI

-866 EGDIRFKRIWKR
+866 EGETKFKRIWKS

-887 RDLELLELTPGPPGA
+887 RDLELLELTPGPPG
-902 DGKDGMPGKPGV
+902 V
-914 DGKTSYAH
+914 
-922 FAYADSADGVV
+922 
-933 GFTLTATPGRKYIG
+933 
-947 FYSDFTK
+947 
-954 TDSKNPSKYEW
+954 
-965 SRFRGEDGIDGTPG
+965 
-979 RDGIDGKPG
+979 
-988 PKGLDG
+988 
-994 KTPYVHF
+994 
-1001 AYSNSLDGLK
+1001 
-1011 DFSTSDSLNKKYIG
+1011 
-1025 FYTDFS
+1025 
-1031 KADSTDYKDY
+1031 
-1041 NWSRYVGEDG
+1041 
-1051 KQGIPG
+1051 
-1057 KAGVDG
+1057 
-1063 KTPYFHTAWA
+1063 
-1073 DNEKGTLNF
+1073 
-1082 STSYAGEKK
+1082 
-1091 YIGTYTDYNKNDS
+1091 
-1104 VNPSSYTWQL
+1104 
-1114 VKGKDGKDG
+1114 
-1123 VNGIPGK
+1123 
-1130 AGQDG
+1130 
-1135 KTPYFHTAWSNSSD
+1135 
-1149 GSKDFSTSQAGDKL
+1149 
-1163 YIGTYT
+1163 
-1169 DFTKEDS
+1169 
-1176 SDFKKYTWQLVKGNK
+1176 
-1191 GDKGSDGKDGGE
+1191 
-1203 FQWNLLLKGD
+1203 
-1213 KEIIDST
+1213 
-1220 EYNFAKYELAEDIP
+1220 
-1234 EGSVVTLVLNM
+1234 
-1245 KGKRNPNTVSPY
+1245 
-1257 NTGGSLR
+1257 
-1264 ALNNINLPSDSGN
+1264 
-1277 EYQTYYVTDTWRGNK
+1277 
-1292 AGNKTLYLYWS
+1292 
-1303 IFNRPSF
+1303 
-1310 EPVSIKWAKLVYGSN
+1310 
-1325 PTLNYVPAQ
+1325 
-1334 IEIHGKDGMP
+1334 
-1344 GPKGADGKDG
+1344 
-1354 IDGKDGKTGKIGQN
+1354 DGKDGKTGKIGQN
-1368 LLRNSNVPVSNKDY
+1368 LLRNSNVPVSNKNHPIY
-1382 PTNIWTLCETLKDNE
+1382 IWNLCETPETGETMTLTAKLKLEKDDL
-1397 IVTVTM
+1397 IG
-1403 KVKVD
+1403 
-1408 RTSILHLYNS
+1408 LYNS
-1418 GGAISLAY
+1418 NGYISVGEYSNTSKSQDYIIY
-1426 KEIMK
+1426 K
-1431 EDDYKLI
+1431 
-1438 SYTFPWKTWIDVTWG
+1438 STFKWKDKFLYNGKT
-1453 EKHYE
+1453 YE
-1458 QTNPPALY
+1458 QTNPPTLRLY
-1466 LFNTTS
+1466 AHSNGNGDNKNNNTVS
-1472 GDSQDKITTSVE
+1472 IE

-1498 SPCHAD
+1498 SPCYAD
-1504 TDDAISE
+1504 VDDAISE

-1528 PSAEELNQNK
+1528 PTAEELNQNK
-1538 IDLMKQQAY
+1538 VDLMKQQAY

-1604 LRLINNALEITDGTK
+1604 LRLINNALEITDGSK

-1632 NLKVSGA
+1632 NLKVTGA
-1639 FEFGYHVANKVD
+1639 FEFGYHVASKVD
-1651 LNGNKFTVVSP
+1651 LNGNKYTVISS

>member
-13 AVASANTEKGLK
+13 AVASPDTHKGLV

-36 TGTAIYNAKIVKNDK
+36 TGTAIYTAKIAKNNI

-63 VPNFKNKIIPLEVMD
+63 VPNFNNKIIPLEVME
-78 VYEERS
+78 VEESRS

-115 LATIG
+115 MATIG
-120 KDSDW
+120 NDSDW
-125 TIGIDEI
+125 VIGIDEI
-132 GDSKNLTLEYTG
+132 GDSRNLTLEYTG
-144 ISNQTKRIVQIAG
+144 VSNQTKRIVQIAG

-166 FKFEGNEIK
+166 FKFDGNEIK

-188 TARRLEVG
+188 TARRLEIG

-201 VKRNVSITNLRT
+201 VKRNVSIANLRT
-213 AVLGVGK
+213 AVLGIGK
-220 PHKETIK
+220 PCKENIK
-227 TTKTVK
+227 TKKTVK
-233 KTIKVEEKPNSTKH
+233 KTVKVNDSSSTIKQ
-247 TNGKLDP
+247 TNGKLDA
-254 FINWFQARK
+254 FIGWFQARK
-263 GRVRYSMYART
+263 GKVSYSMYSRM

-303 TETLFG
+303 TETLFA
-309 MKGKYLDEISRSDI
+309 MKGKYLDEISRSEI
-323 RYGDIFVAGR
+323 KYGDIFVAGR
-333 QGASGGAGGHTGAVL
+333 QGASGGAAGHTGAVL

-353 IHCNYGSNGIAI
+353 IHCTYSKNGIAI
-365 TPINGYT
+365 TSINGYT

-387 GTVSVSNAKYWTNK
+387 GTVSVSNAKYWTNN

-413 GLSAGQLNNW
+413 GLNAGQLNNW
-423 IRVKAPGS
+423 IRATSPSS

-441 EAQKRSGLDARYI
+441 EAQKQSGLDARYI
-454 LSHAALESAW
+454 LAHAALESGW

-475 YFGIGAFDTDPNN
+475 YFGIGAFDNDPNN

-533 YATDPNWHTKI
+533 YATDPNWHNKI

-556 PATPSKNKTKEIL
+556 PAAPSENKTKEVL
-569 ETVSE
+569 ETVTE

-640 NQLKKNNQPEISYD
+640 NQLKKNNQPEVSYD

-700 RAVFANFVPKISGI
+700 RAVFANFVPKTSGI
-714 TQRLLNLQA
+714 AERLLNLQA
-723 NVQDFQY
+723 NVQDFKY
-730 SFENQPYIMS
+730 SFENQPYVMS

-783 YTDKLVVKDED
+783 YPDKLVVKDEE

-826 DDLAVATA
+826 DNLAVATA

-843 GVYKQKEEPDR
+843 GIYKQKEEPDR
-854 NLLMW
+854 KLLMW
-859 GDVWQWE
+859 GDIWQWE
-866 EGDIRFKRIWKR
+866 EGETKFKRIWKG

-887 RDLELLELTPGPPGA
+887 RDLELLELTPGPPGQ
-902 DGKDGMPGKPGV
+902 DGKDGMPGKPGA
-914 DGKTSYAH
+914 DGKTSYMHFAYADSQDGVVGFTLTATSGKKYIGFYTDFVKEDSKDPTKYEWSKYVGDDGKPGKDGVNGIPGKAGADGKTPYFHTAWANSADGSKDFSTSQAGEKMYIGTYTDYTKEDSTDPKKYTWQLVKGNKGEKGIDGKDGHVLTVEAWLEGEFRNYKTKDVKRIIQAKYDGEDIKVDDSNTEVYNCYGNGEWTRAPLSDYWANWDRQYEYIANKVVVSYKGLKAEAYARLDNIKDGANGVPGKDGKDGMPGKPGADGKTSYMH

-947 FYSDFTK
+947 FYTDFVK
-954 TDSKNPSKYEW
+954 EDSKDPTKYEW
-965 SRFRGEDGIDGTPG
+965 SKYVGD
-979 RDGIDGKPG
+979 DGKPG
-988 PKGLDG
+988 KDG
-994 KTPYVHF
+994 Q
-1001 AYSNSLDGLK
+1001 N
-1011 DFSTSDSLNKKYIG
+1011 
-1025 FYTDFS
+1025 
-1031 KADSTDYKDY
+1031 
-1041 NWSRYVGEDG
+1041 
-1051 KQGIPG
+1051 GIPG
-1057 KAGVDG
+1057 KAGADG

-1073 DNEKGTLNF
+1073 N
-1082 STSYAGEKK
+1082 
-1091 YIGTYTDYNKNDS
+1091 
-1104 VNPSSYTWQL
+1104 
-1114 VKGKDGKDG
+1114 
-1123 VNGIPGK
+1123 
-1130 AGQDG
+1130 
-1135 KTPYFHTAWSNSSD
+1135 SND
-1149 GSKDFSTSQAGDKL
+1149 GSKDFSTSQAGEKL

-1169 DFTKEDS
+1169 DYTKEDS
-1176 SDFKKYTWQLVKGNK
+1176 RDPKKYTWQLVKGNTGPK
-1191 GDKGSDGKDGGE
+1191 GDKGDRGPIGPKGSDGKDG
-1203 FQWNLLLKGD
+1203 
-1213 KEIIDST
+1213 
-1220 EYNFAKYELAEDIP
+1220 
-1234 EGSVVTLVLNM
+1234 V
-1245 KGKRNPNTVSPY
+1245 
-1257 NTGGSLR
+1257 
-1264 ALNNINLPSDSGN
+1264 
-1277 EYQTYYVTDTWRGNK
+1277 
-1292 AGNKTLYLYWS
+1292 
-1303 IFNRPSF
+1303 
-1310 EPVSIKWAKLVYGSN
+1310 
-1325 PTLNYVPAQ
+1325 
-1334 IEIHGKDGMP
+1334 
-1344 GPKGADGKDG
+1344 
-1354 IDGKDGKTGKIGQN
+1354 DGKTGKIGQN

-1382 PTNIWTLCETLKDNE
+1382 NTKIWTLCETPTTGETMTFTAKIKMEKD
-1397 IVTVTM
+1397 
-1403 KVKVD
+1403 D
-1408 RTSILHLYNS
+1408 SIGLYNS
-1418 GGAISLAY
+1418 GGSIDFYGFAQI
-1426 KEIMK
+1426 KK
-1431 EDDYKLI
+1431 TDDYQIWSK
-1438 SYTFPWKTWIDVTWG
+1438 SFKWVDKSASGYKQ
-1453 EKHYE
+1453 K
-1458 QTNPPALY
+1458 NPPSLY
-1466 LFNTTS
+1466 LYIYSNGNGNNKNNNTVS
-1472 GDSQDKITTSVE
+1472 IE

-1498 SPCHAD
+1498 SPCYAD
-1504 TDDAISE
+1504 VDDAISE

-1528 PSAEELNQNK
+1528 PTAEELNQNK

-1604 LRLINNALEITDGTK
+1604 LRLINNALEITDGSK

-1651 LNGNKFTVVSP
+1651 LGGNKYTVISANV
-1662 NI
+1662 

>member
-1 MIFFTNRLYETL
+1 MIFFTNRGYETL
-13 AVASANTEKGLK
+13 AVASVNIEKGLR

-36 TGTAIYNAKIVKNDK
+36 TGTAIYNAKIAKNDK

-63 VPNFKNKIIPLEVMD
+63 VPNFKNKMIPLEVME
-78 VYEERS
+78 VEESRT

-144 ISNQTKRIVQIAG
+144 VSNQTKRIVQIAG
-157 RFGAEISYD
+157 RFGAEISYSFIFD
-166 FKFEGNEIK
+166 GNEIK
-175 EKRINFVKERGKD
+175 EKRINFVKERGENK
-188 TARRLEVG
+188 AVRLEVG

-233 KTIKVEEKPNSTKH
+233 KTVNVNDNSTTTKH

-263 GRVRYSMYART
+263 GRVRYSMYSRM
-274 GPNSYDCSS
+274 GPSSYDCSS

-309 MKGKYLDEISRSDI
+309 MKGKYLDEISRADI

-372 GGPPVRFFRWRNSGA
+372 GGPPVRWFRWRNSGY
-387 GTVSVSNAKYWTNK
+387 GSQTVSNRRYWTNS
-401 NIAYHDLGWTLN
+401 NVIYHDLGFNLG

-423 IRVKAPGS
+423 IRATSPGS

-441 EAQKRSGLDARYI
+441 EAQKQSGLDARYI
-454 LSHAALESAW
+454 LAHAALESAW

-475 YFGIGAFDTDPNN
+475 YFGIGAFDNDPNN

-533 YATDPNWHTKI
+533 YATDPNWHNKI
-544 ANIMKGSERYTR
+544 ANIMKGSERYTS
-556 PATPSKNKTKEIL
+556 PSGPSSTKTVTQ
-569 ETVSE
+569 TVTES
-574 NKEVEKETNL
+574 KQVDKDTNL
-584 KGYKYDDGRYF
+584 KGYKYDDGRFF

-611 SKPNT
+611 AKPNT
-616 KGRYLSRVY
+616 KGKYLTRIY

-640 NQLKKNNQPEISYD
+640 GQLKKNNEPEISYD
-654 VNPDKIPKDIDIGDR
+654 VNPDKIPKEIDIGDR

-700 RAVFANFVPKISGI
+700 RAVFANFVPKTSGI
-714 TQRLLNLQA
+714 AQRLINLQA
-723 NVQDFQY
+723 NVQDFKY
-730 SFENQPYIMS
+730 SFENQPYVMS

-783 YTDKLVVKDED
+783 YPDKLVVADEK
-794 WNENHKDLNEHFIE
+794 WNESHKDNNEHFIE
-808 LSRSDIELEAT
+808 LTRSDIELEAT

-843 GVYKQKEEPDR
+843 GIYKQKEEPDR
-854 NLLMW
+854 KLLMW

-866 EGDIRFKRIWKR
+866 EGDIRFKRIWKG

-902 DGKDGMPGKPGV
+902 DGKDGMPGKPGA
-914 DGKTSYAH
+914 DGKTSYMH
-922 FAYADSADGVV
+922 FAYADSKDGVV
-933 GFTLTATPGRKYIG
+933 GFTLTATSG
-947 FYSDFTK
+947 
-954 TDSKNPSKYEW
+954 
-965 SRFRGEDGIDGTPG
+965 
-979 RDGIDGKPG
+979 
-988 PKGLDG
+988 
-994 KTPYVHF
+994 
-1001 AYSNSLDGLK
+1001 
-1011 DFSTSDSLNKKYIG
+1011 KKYIG
-1025 FYTDFS
+1025 FYTDFIKEDS
-1031 KADSTDYKDY
+1031 KDPKKYE
-1041 NWSRYVGEDG
+1041 WSKYVGDKGEPGKDG
-1051 KQGIPG
+1051 VNGLPG
-1057 KAGVDG
+1057 KAGADG

-1073 DNEKGTLNF
+1073 
-1082 STSYAGEKK
+1082 
-1091 YIGTYTDYNKNDS
+1091 
-1104 VNPSSYTWQL
+1104 
-1114 VKGKDGKDG
+1114 
-1123 VNGIPGK
+1123 
-1130 AGQDG
+1130 
-1135 KTPYFHTAWSNSSD
+1135 NSSD
-1149 GSKDFSTSQAGDKL
+1149 GSKDFSISQAGEKL

-1169 DFTKEDS
+1169 DYTKEDS
-1176 SDFKKYTWQLVKGNK
+1176 TDPKKYTWQLVKGNTGPK
-1191 GDKGSDGKDGGE
+1191 GDKGDRGPTGAKGVDGKDGHTLTAEVWMEGE
-1203 FQWNLLLKGD
+1203 FRNHLTKNINVYRKATYDGVEIEITDSNSEIFRDGGDGVWVRDGIGHTAWGNWNN
-1213 KEIIDST
+1213 T
-1220 EYNFAKYELAEDIP
+1220 NNYLAEKFTIIYKGLKATSFARFDNVND
-1234 EGSVVTLVLNM
+1234 GS
-1245 KGKRNPNTVSPY
+1245 P
-1257 NTGGSLR
+1257 
-1264 ALNNINLPSDSGN
+1264 
-1277 EYQTYYVTDTWRGNK
+1277 
-1292 AGNKTLYLYWS
+1292 
-1303 IFNRPSF
+1303 
-1310 EPVSIKWAKLVYGSN
+1310 
-1325 PTLNYVPAQ
+1325 
-1334 IEIHGKDGMP
+1334 
-1344 GPKGADGKDG
+1344 GKDG

-1368 LLRNSNVPVSNKDY
+1368 LLRNSNVPVSNKNF
-1382 PTNIWTLCETLKDNE
+1382 PTNIWTLCETPETGEIMTFTAKIKLEKD
-1397 IVTVTM
+1397 
-1403 KVKVD
+1403 D
-1408 RTSILHLYNS
+1408 SIGLCNS
-1418 GGAISLAY
+1418 GGNIDFFGFKQVIKSE
-1426 KEIMK
+1426 K
-1431 EDDYKLI
+1431 DYQI
-1438 SYTFPWKTWIDVTWG
+1438 WNITFIWRDKNSFNGKT
-1453 EKHYE
+1453 YE
-1458 QTNPPALY
+1458 QTNPPSLY
-1466 LFNTTS
+1466 LFIYSNRN
-1472 GDSQDKITTSVE
+1472 GDNKNQNEVSIE

-1498 SPCHAD
+1498 SPCYAD

-1511 KASEESLQD
+1511 KADQESLQD

-1528 PSAEELNQNK
+1528 PTAEELNQNK
-1538 IDLMKQQAY
+1538 VDLMKQQAY

-1604 LRLINNALEITDGTK
+1604 LRLINNALEITDGSK

-1632 NLKVSGA
+1632 NLKVTGA

-1651 LNGNKFTVVSP
+1651 LDGNKFTVISP

>member
-1 MIFFTNRLYETL
+1 MIFFTNRGYETL
-13 AVASANTEKGLK
+13 AVASADTEKGLK

-36 TGTAIYNAKIVKNDK
+36 TGTAIYNAKIAKNDK

-63 VPNFKNKIIPLEVMD
+63 VPNFKNKMIVLEVME
-78 VYEERS
+78 VEEERS

-125 TIGIDEI
+125 VIGIDEI
-132 GDSKNLTLEYTG
+132 GDSRNLTLEYTG
-144 ISNQTKRIVQIAG
+144 VSNQTKRIVQIAG
-157 RFGAEISYD
+157 RFGAEISYSFIFD
-166 FKFEGNEIK
+166 GNEIK
-175 EKRINFVKERGKD
+175 EKRINFVKERGEDK
-188 TARRLEVG
+188 AVRLEVG

-233 KTIKVEEKPNSTKH
+233 KTVNVNDSSTTTKH

-263 GRVRYSMYART
+263 GRVRYSMYSRM

-372 GGPPVRFFRWRNSGA
+372 GGPPVRWFRWRNSGY
-387 GTVSVSNAKYWTNK
+387 GSQTVSNRRYWTNS
-401 NIAYHDLGWTLN
+401 NVIYHDLGFNLG

-423 IRVKAPGS
+423 VRAKSPGS

-441 EAQKRSGLDARYI
+441 EAQKQSGLDARYI
-454 LSHAALESAW
+454 LAHAALESAW
-464 GRSNIAKRYNN
+464 GRSSIAKRYNN
-475 YFGIGAFDTDPNN
+475 YFGIGAFDNDPNN

-533 YATDPNWHTKI
+533 YATDPNWHNKI
-544 ANIMKGSERYTR
+544 ANIMKGSERYTS
-556 PATPSKNKTKEIL
+556 PSGPNSTKTVTQ
-569 ETVSE
+569 TVTES
-574 NKEVEKETNL
+574 KEVDKDTNL
-584 KGYKYDDGRYF
+584 KGYKYDDGRFF

-611 SKPNT
+611 AKPNT
-616 KGRYLSRVY
+616 KGRYLSRIY

-654 VNPDKIPKDIDIGDR
+654 VNPNKIPKNIDIGDR
-669 VRIIDHD
+669 VRIIDHG

-700 RAVFANFVPKISGI
+700 RAVFANFVPKTSGI
-714 TQRLLNLQA
+714 AERLLNLQA
-723 NVQDFQY
+723 SVQDFKY
-730 SFENQPYIMS
+730 SFENQPYVMS
-740 LESSSGNVFKDDI
+740 LESSSGNVFKNDI
-753 VDTNLI
+753 VDTHLI

-783 YTDKLVVKDED
+783 YPDKVLIKDED
-794 WNENHKDLNEHFIE
+794 WNESHKDNNEHFIE
-808 LSRSDIELEAT
+808 LNRSDIELEAT

-834 SYTIKNLSI
+834 SYTIKNFSI

-866 EGDIRFKRIWKR
+866 EGETKFKRIWKS

-887 RDLELLELTPGPPGA
+887 RDLELLELTPGPPG
-902 DGKDGMPGKPGV
+902 V
-914 DGKTSYAH
+914 
-922 FAYADSADGVV
+922 
-933 GFTLTATPGRKYIG
+933 
-947 FYSDFTK
+947 
-954 TDSKNPSKYEW
+954 
-965 SRFRGEDGIDGTPG
+965 
-979 RDGIDGKPG
+979 
-988 PKGLDG
+988 
-994 KTPYVHF
+994 
-1001 AYSNSLDGLK
+1001 
-1011 DFSTSDSLNKKYIG
+1011 
-1025 FYTDFS
+1025 
-1031 KADSTDYKDY
+1031 
-1041 NWSRYVGEDG
+1041 
-1051 KQGIPG
+1051 
-1057 KAGVDG
+1057 
-1063 KTPYFHTAWA
+1063 
-1073 DNEKGTLNF
+1073 
-1082 STSYAGEKK
+1082 
-1091 YIGTYTDYNKNDS
+1091 
-1104 VNPSSYTWQL
+1104 
-1114 VKGKDGKDG
+1114 
-1123 VNGIPGK
+1123 
-1130 AGQDG
+1130 
-1135 KTPYFHTAWSNSSD
+1135 
-1149 GSKDFSTSQAGDKL
+1149 
-1163 YIGTYT
+1163 
-1169 DFTKEDS
+1169 
-1176 SDFKKYTWQLVKGNK
+1176 
-1191 GDKGSDGKDGGE
+1191 
-1203 FQWNLLLKGD
+1203 
-1213 KEIIDST
+1213 
-1220 EYNFAKYELAEDIP
+1220 
-1234 EGSVVTLVLNM
+1234 
-1245 KGKRNPNTVSPY
+1245 
-1257 NTGGSLR
+1257 
-1264 ALNNINLPSDSGN
+1264 
-1277 EYQTYYVTDTWRGNK
+1277 
-1292 AGNKTLYLYWS
+1292 
-1303 IFNRPSF
+1303 
-1310 EPVSIKWAKLVYGSN
+1310 
-1325 PTLNYVPAQ
+1325 
-1334 IEIHGKDGMP
+1334 
-1344 GPKGADGKDG
+1344 
-1354 IDGKDGKTGKIGQN
+1354 DGKDGKTGKIGQN
-1368 LLRNSNVPVSNKDY
+1368 LLRNSNVPVSNKNHPIY
-1382 PTNIWTLCETLKDNE
+1382 IWNLCETPETGETMTLTAKLKLEKDDL
-1397 IVTVTM
+1397 IG
-1403 KVKVD
+1403 
-1408 RTSILHLYNS
+1408 LYNS
-1418 GGAISLAY
+1418 NGYISVGEYSNTSKSQDYIIY
-1426 KEIMK
+1426 K
-1431 EDDYKLI
+1431 
-1438 SYTFPWKTWIDVTWG
+1438 STFKWKDKFLYNGKT
-1453 EKHYE
+1453 YE
-1458 QTNPPALY
+1458 QTNPPTLRLY
-1466 LFNTTS
+1466 AHSNGNGDNKNNNTVS
-1472 GDSQDKITTSVE
+1472 IE

-1498 SPCHAD
+1498 SPCYAD
-1504 TDDAISE
+1504 VDDAISE

-1528 PSAEELNQNK
+1528 PTAEELNQNK
-1538 IDLMKQQAY
+1538 VDLMKQQAY

-1632 NLKVSGA
+1632 NLKVTGT
-1639 FEFGYHVANKVD
+1639 FEFGYHVATKVD
-1651 LNGNKFTVVSP
+1651 LDGNKYTVISS

>member
-1 MIFFTNRLYETL
+1 MIFFTNRGYETL
-13 AVASANTEKGLK
+13 AVASADTEKGLR
-25 LLDDELNQTIK
+25 LLDDKLNQTIK
-36 TGTAIYNAKIVKNDK
+36 TGTAIYNAKIAKNDK
-51 SVEKIEAGSFVF
+51 SVEKVEAGSFVF
-63 VPNFKNKIIPLEVMD
+63 VPNFKNKIIPLEVME
-78 VYEERS
+78 VEEERS

-144 ISNQTKRIVQIAG
+144 VSNQTKRIVQIAG
-157 RFGAEISYD
+157 RFGAEISYSFIFD
-166 FKFEGNEIK
+166 GNEIK
-175 EKRINFVKERGKD
+175 EKRINFVKERGEDK
-188 TARRLEVG
+188 AIRLEVG

-233 KTIKVEEKPNSTKH
+233 KTVNVNDSSTTTKH

-263 GRVRYSMYART
+263 GRVRYSMYSRM

-303 TETLFG
+303 TETIFA

-333 QGASGGAGGHTGAVL
+333 QGASGGAGGHTGAVI

-372 GGPPVRFFRWRNSGA
+372 GGPPVRWFRWRNSGY
-387 GTVSVSNAKYWTNK
+387 GSQTVSNRRYWTNS
-401 NIAYHDLGWTLN
+401 NVIYHDLGFNLG
-413 GLSAGQLNNW
+413 GLSASQLNNW
-423 IRVKAPGS
+423 IRATSPGS

-441 EAQKRSGLDARYI
+441 EAQKQSGLDARYI
-454 LSHAALESAW
+454 LAHAALESGW
-464 GRSNIAKRYNN
+464 GKSSIAKKYNN
-475 YFGIGAFDTDPNN
+475 YFGIGAFDNDPNN

-533 YATDPNWHTKI
+533 YATDPNWHNKI
-544 ANIMKGSERYTR
+544 ANIMKGSERYTS
-556 PATPSKNKTKEIL
+556 PSGPSSTKTVTQ
-569 ETVSE
+569 TVTES
-574 NKEVEKETNL
+574 KQVDKDTNL
-584 KGYKYDDGRYF
+584 KGYKYDDGRFF

-611 SKPNT
+611 AKPNT
-616 KGRYLSRVY
+616 KGKYLTRIY

-640 NQLKKNNQPEISYD
+640 GQLKKNNEPEISYD
-654 VNPDKIPKDIDIGDR
+654 VNPYKIPKEIDIGDR

-700 RAVFANFVPKISGI
+700 RAVFANFVPKTSGI
-714 TQRLLNLQA
+714 AERLLNLQA
-723 NVQDFQY
+723 SVQDFKY
-730 SFENQPYIMS
+730 SFENQPYLMS
-740 LESSSGNVFKDDI
+740 IESTSGNVFKDDI
-753 VDTNLI
+753 VDTHLI

-783 YTDKLVVKDED
+783 YPDKVLIKDEN

-808 LSRSDIELEAT
+808 LKRSDIELEAT

-834 SYTIKNLSI
+834 SYTIKNFSI
-843 GVYKQKEEPDR
+843 GVYKQKDEPDKAG
-854 NLLMW
+854 LQW
-859 GDVWQWE
+859 GDIWQWDD
-866 EGDIRFKRIWKR
+866 GDVHFKKIWKG
-878 DRWEDTVTK
+878 DKWEDVITK
-887 RDLELLELTPGPPGA
+887 KDLEEIELTPGPPG
-902 DGKDGMPGKPGV
+902 
-914 DGKTSYAH
+914 
-922 FAYADSADGVV
+922 
-933 GFTLTATPGRKYIG
+933 
-947 FYSDFTK
+947 
-954 TDSKNPSKYEW
+954 E
-965 SRFRGEDGIDGTPG
+965 
-979 RDGIDGKPG
+979 
-988 PKGLDG
+988 
-994 KTPYVHF
+994 
-1001 AYSNSLDGLK
+1001 
-1011 DFSTSDSLNKKYIG
+1011 
-1025 FYTDFS
+1025 
-1031 KADSTDYKDY
+1031 
-1041 NWSRYVGEDG
+1041 
-1051 KQGIPG
+1051 
-1057 KAGVDG
+1057 
-1063 KTPYFHTAWA
+1063 
-1073 DNEKGTLNF
+1073 
-1082 STSYAGEKK
+1082 
-1091 YIGTYTDYNKNDS
+1091 
-1104 VNPSSYTWQL
+1104 
-1114 VKGKDGKDG
+1114 KGKDG
-1123 VNGIPGK
+1123 
-1130 AGQDG
+1130 QDG
-1135 KTPYFHTAWSNSSD
+1135 KP
-1149 GSKDFSTSQAGDKL
+1149 
-1163 YIGTYT
+1163 
-1169 DFTKEDS
+1169 
-1176 SDFKKYTWQLVKGNK
+1176 
-1191 GDKGSDGKDGGE
+1191 
-1203 FQWNLLLKGD
+1203 
-1213 KEIIDST
+1213 
-1220 EYNFAKYELAEDIP
+1220 
-1234 EGSVVTLVLNM
+1234 
-1245 KGKRNPNTVSPY
+1245 
-1257 NTGGSLR
+1257 
-1264 ALNNINLPSDSGN
+1264 
-1277 EYQTYYVTDTWRGNK
+1277 
-1292 AGNKTLYLYWS
+1292 
-1303 IFNRPSF
+1303 
-1310 EPVSIKWAKLVYGSN
+1310 
-1325 PTLNYVPAQ
+1325 
-1334 IEIHGKDGMP
+1334 
-1344 GPKGADGKDG
+1344 
-1354 IDGKDGKTGKIGQN
+1354 GKDGKTGRLGKN
-1368 LLRNSNVPVSNKDY
+1368 LLLDSFKEAEGLKEFLINYDYAEKIEEGEELTLTIKIDKELEESTSLSAYNGKD
-1382 PTNIWTLCETLKDNE
+1382 TKLGELIQSEKDKTKYALTFNYLDSADD
-1397 IVTVTM
+1397 I
-1403 KVKVD
+1403 KK
-1408 RTSILHLYNS
+1408 LYIYLNNP
-1418 GGAISLAY
+1418 IE
-1426 KEIMK
+1426 K
-1431 EDDYKLI
+1431 
-1438 SYTFPWKTWIDVTWG
+1438 SYTIK
-1453 EKHYE
+1453 
-1458 QTNPPALY
+1458 
-1466 LFNTTS
+1466 
-1472 GDSQDKITTSVE
+1472 
-1484 WATLTRGDIPAIEW
+1484 WAVLARGDVEALDWYGAEEDLQKQID
-1498 SPCHAD
+1498 S
-1504 TDDAISE
+1504 

-1528 PSAEELNQNK
+1528 PTAEELNQNK
-1538 IDLMKQQAY
+1538 VDLMKQQAY

-1552 TAIDSNALSLEDRL
+1552 TAIDSNALTLEERL
-1566 SIIEANV
+1566 SVIEANV

-1632 NLKVSGA
+1632 NLKVTGA

-1651 LNGNKFTVVSP
+1651 LDGNKYTVISS

>member
-13 AVASANTEKGLK
+13 AVASADTEKGLK

-36 TGTAIYNAKIVKNDK
+36 TGTAIYTAKIAKNDI

-63 VPNFKNKIIPLEVMD
+63 VPNFKNKIIVLEVMD

-101 VGDHKM
+101 VGDHKI

-120 KDSDW
+120 NDSDW
-125 TIGIDEI
+125 VIGIDEI
-132 GDSKNLTLEYTG
+132 GDSRNLTLEYTG
-144 ISNQTKRIVQIAG
+144 VSNQTKRIVQIAG

-166 FKFEGNEIK
+166 FIFDGNEIK

-213 AVLGVGK
+213 AVRGVGK

-263 GRVRYSMYART
+263 GRVRYSMYARM
-274 GPNSYDCSS
+274 GPSSYDCSS

-309 MKGKYLDEISRSDI
+309 MKGKYLDEISRADI

-333 QGASGGAGGHTGAVL
+333 QGASGGAGGHTGAVI

-372 GGPPVRFFRWRNSGA
+372 GGPPVRWFRWRNSGY
-387 GTVSVSNAKYWTNK
+387 GSQTVSNRRYWTNS
-401 NIAYHDLGWTLN
+401 NVIYHDLGFNLG

-423 IRVKAPGS
+423 VRAKSPGS

-441 EAQKRSGLDARYI
+441 EAQKQSGLDARYI
-454 LSHAALESAW
+454 LAHAALESAW
-464 GRSNIAKRYNN
+464 GRSSIAKKYNN
-475 YFGIGAFDTDPNN
+475 YFGIGAFDNDPNN

-533 YATDPNWHTKI
+533 YATDPNWHNKI
-544 ANIMKGSERYTR
+544 ANIMKGSERYTS
-556 PATPSKNKTKEIL
+556 PSGPNSTKTVTQ
-569 ETVSE
+569 TVTES
-574 NKEVEKETNL
+574 KQVDKDTNL
-584 KGYKYDDGRYF
+584 KGYKYDDGRFF

-611 SKPNT
+611 AKPNT
-616 KGRYLSRVY
+616 KGKYLSRIY

-640 NQLKKNNQPEISYD
+640 NQLKKNNQPEVSYD

-669 VRIIDHD
+669 VRIIDHG

-694 TNDYID
+694 TNDYINS
-700 RAVFANFVPKISGI
+700 AVFANFVPKTSGI
-714 TQRLLNLQA
+714 AERLLNLQA
-723 NVQDFQY
+723 SVQDFKY
-730 SFENQPYIMS
+730 SFENQPYVMR

-783 YTDKLVVKDED
+783 YPDKLVVKDEE
-794 WNENHKDLNEHFIE
+794 WNENHKDNNEHFIE

-843 GVYKQKEEPDR
+843 GIYKQKEEPDR

-866 EGDIRFKRIWKR
+866 EGEIKFKRIWKG

-887 RDLELLELTPGPPGA
+887 RDLELLELTPGPPGQ

-914 DGKTSYAH
+914 DGKTSYMH
-922 FAYADSADGVV
+922 FAYADSNDGVV
-933 GFTLTATPGRKYIG
+933 GFTLTAT
-947 FYSDFTK
+947 
-954 TDSKNPSKYEW
+954 
-965 SRFRGEDGIDGTPG
+965 RG
-979 RDGIDGKPG
+979 
-988 PKGLDG
+988 
-994 KTPYVHF
+994 
-1001 AYSNSLDGLK
+1001 
-1011 DFSTSDSLNKKYIG
+1011 KKYIG
-1025 FYTDFS
+1025 FYTDFTKEDS
-1031 KADSTDYKDY
+1031 KDPKKYE
-1041 NWSRYVGEDG
+1041 WSKYVGDDG
-1051 KQGIPG
+1051 KP
-1057 KAGVDG
+1057 
-1063 KTPYFHTAWA
+1063 
-1073 DNEKGTLNF
+1073 
-1082 STSYAGEKK
+1082 
-1091 YIGTYTDYNKNDS
+1091 
-1104 VNPSSYTWQL
+1104 
-1114 VKGKDGKDG
+1114 GKDG

-1135 KTPYFHTAWSNSSD
+1135 KTPYFHTAWANSSD
-1149 GSKDFSTSQAGDKL
+1149 GSKNFSTSQAGEKL

-1169 DFTKEDS
+1169 DFVKEDS
-1176 SDFKKYTWQLVKGNK
+1176 SDPKKYTWQLVKGNTGAK
-1191 GDKGSDGKDGGE
+1191 GVDGKDGHTLTAEVWMEGE
-1203 FQWNLLLKGD
+1203 FRNHLTKDINVYRRATYDGVEIEITDSNSEIFRDGGDGVWIRDGIAHTKWGNWNNKNN
-1213 KEIIDST
+1213 
-1220 EYNFAKYELAEDIP
+1220 YLAEKFTI
-1234 EGSVVTLVLNM
+1234 M
-1245 KGKRNPNTVSPY
+1245 YKGLKASSFARLDNVNDGA
-1257 NTGGSLR
+1257 NG
-1264 ALNNINLPSDSGN
+1264 LP
-1277 EYQTYYVTDTWRGNK
+1277 
-1292 AGNKTLYLYWS
+1292 
-1303 IFNRPSF
+1303 
-1310 EPVSIKWAKLVYGSN
+1310 
-1325 PTLNYVPAQ
+1325 
-1334 IEIHGKDGMP
+1334 
-1344 GPKGADGKDG
+1344 
-1354 IDGKDGKTGKIGQN
+1354 GKDGKTGKIGQN
-1368 LLRNSNVPVSNKDY
+1368 LLRNSNVPLSNKNHPIY
-1382 PTNIWTLCETLKDNE
+1382 IWNLCETPETGETMTFTAKLKLEKDDL
-1397 IVTVTM
+1397 IG
-1403 KVKVD
+1403 
-1408 RTSILHLYNS
+1408 LYNS
-1418 GGAISLAY
+1418 NGYISVSEYSNTSKSQDYIIY
-1426 KEIMK
+1426 K
-1431 EDDYKLI
+1431 
-1438 SYTFPWKTWIDVTWG
+1438 STFKWKDKFLYNGKT
-1453 EKHYE
+1453 YE
-1458 QTNPPALY
+1458 QTNPPTLRLY
-1466 LFNTTS
+1466 ARSNGNGNNNTVS
-1472 GDSQDKITTSVE
+1472 IE

-1498 SPCHAD
+1498 SPCYAD
-1504 TDDAISE
+1504 VDDAISE

-1528 PSAEELNQNK
+1528 PTAEELNQNK

-1604 LRLINNALEITDGTK
+1604 LRLINNALEITDGSK

-1632 NLKVSGA
+1632 NLKVTGA

-1651 LNGNKFTVVSP
+1651 LNDDKYTVISP

>member
-13 AVASANTEKGLK
+13 AVASADTEKGLK

-36 TGTAIYNAKIVKNDK
+36 TGTAIYTGKIAKNDI
-51 SVEKIEAGSFVF
+51 SAEKVEAGSFVF
-63 VPNFKNKIIPLEVMD
+63 VPNFKNKIIPLEVME
-78 VYEERS
+78 VEESRS

-120 KDSDW
+120 DDSDW
-125 TIGIDEI
+125 VIGLDEI
-132 GDSKNLTLEYTG
+132 GNSKNLTLEYTG

-166 FKFEGNEIK
+166 FKFDGNEIK

-213 AVLGVGK
+213 AVLGIGK

-263 GRVRYSMYART
+263 GRVTYSMYSRM
-274 GPNSYDCSS
+274 GPRSYDCSS

-303 TETLFG
+303 TETLFA

-387 GTVSVSNAKYWTNK
+387 GTVSVSNAKYWTNN

-413 GLSAGQLNNW
+413 GLNAGQLNNW
-423 IRVKAPGS
+423 IRASAPGS

-441 EAQKRSGLDARYI
+441 EAQKQSGLDARYI
-454 LSHAALESAW
+454 LAHAALESAW

-475 YFGIGAFDTDPNN
+475 YFGIGAFDNDPNN

-533 YATDPNWHTKI
+533 YATDPNWHNKI
-544 ANIMKGSERYTR
+544 ANIMKGSQRYTK
-556 PATPSKNKTKEIL
+556 AAQPSKTKTKQVL
-569 ETVSE
+569 QTVTQS
-574 NKEVEKETNL
+574 KEVDKDTNL

-595 VDKDGRVCD
+595 VDKEGRVCD

-611 SKPNT
+611 AKPNT

-625 ESEATSQKTLFDECL
+625 KSEATSQKNLFDECL
-640 NQLKKNNQPEISYD
+640 NQLKKNNEPEISYD
-654 VNPDKIPKDIDIGDR
+654 VNPDKIPKDIDIGDKI
-669 VRIIDHD
+669 RIIDHD

-700 RAVFANFVPKISGI
+700 RAVFANFVPKSSGI
-714 TQRLLNLQA
+714 AQSLINLQE
-723 NVQDFQY
+723 NVQEFKY
-730 SFENQPYIMS
+730 SFENQPYVMS
-740 LESSSGNVFKDDI
+740 LESTSGNVFKDDI
-753 VDTNLI
+753 VDTHLI

-773 DGYIWERISK
+773 DGFIWERVSK
-783 YTDKLVVKDED
+783 YPDKLVVKDEE
-794 WNENHKDLNEHFIE
+794 WNENHKELNEHFIE
-808 LSRSDIELEAT
+808 LTRSDIELEAT
-819 FVCSAML
+819 FVCSAIL
-826 DDLAVATA
+826 DEYAVATA
-834 SYTIKNLSI
+834 SYTIKNLAI
-843 GVYKQKEEPDR
+843 GIYKQKEEPDR
-854 NLLMW
+854 KLLMW

-866 EGDIRFKRIWKR
+866 EGDIKFKRIWKG

-887 RDLELLELTPGPPGA
+887 RDLELLELTPGPPGQ
-902 DGKDGMPGKPGV
+902 DGKDGMPGPKGE
-914 DGKTSYAH
+914 DGKTSYMH
-922 FAYADSADGVV
+922 FAYSDSEDGVV
-933 GFTLTATPGRKYIG
+933 GFTLTATTG
-947 FYSDFTK
+947 
-954 TDSKNPSKYEW
+954 
-965 SRFRGEDGIDGTPG
+965 
-979 RDGIDGKPG
+979 
-988 PKGLDG
+988 
-994 KTPYVHF
+994 
-1001 AYSNSLDGLK
+1001 
-1011 DFSTSDSLNKKYIG
+1011 KKYIG
-1025 FYTDFS
+1025 FYTDFTKEDS
-1031 KADSTDYKDY
+1031 KDPNKYE
-1041 NWSRYVGEDG
+1041 WSKYVGDDG
-1051 KQGIPG
+1051 KP
-1057 KAGVDG
+1057 
-1063 KTPYFHTAWA
+1063 
-1073 DNEKGTLNF
+1073 
-1082 STSYAGEKK
+1082 
-1091 YIGTYTDYNKNDS
+1091 
-1104 VNPSSYTWQL
+1104 
-1114 VKGKDGKDG
+1114 GKDG
-1123 VNGIPGK
+1123 VNGLPGK
-1130 AGQDG
+1130 AGADG
-1135 KTPYFHTAWSNSSD
+1135 KTPYFHTAWSNSAD
-1149 GSKDFSTSQAGDKL
+1149 GSKDFSVSQAGEKL

-1176 SDFKKYTWQLVKGNK
+1176 TDPKKYTWNLVKGNK
-1191 GDKGSDGKDGGE
+1191 GD
-1203 FQWNLLLKGD
+1203 
-1213 KEIIDST
+1213 
-1220 EYNFAKYELAEDIP
+1220 
-1234 EGSVVTLVLNM
+1234 
-1245 KGKRNPNTVSPY
+1245 
-1257 NTGGSLR
+1257 TG
-1264 ALNNINLPSDSGN
+1264 
-1277 EYQTYYVTDTWRGNK
+1277 
-1292 AGNKTLYLYWS
+1292 
-1303 IFNRPSF
+1303 
-1310 EPVSIKWAKLVYGSN
+1310 
-1325 PTLNYVPAQ
+1325 PT
-1334 IEIHGKDGMP
+1334 
-1344 GPKGADGKDG
+1344 GPKGADGKNG
-1354 IDGKDGKTGKIGQN
+1354 VDGKTGKIGQN
-1368 LLRNSNVPVSNKDY
+1368 LLRNSNVPISNKDY
-1382 PTNIWTLCETLKDNE
+1382 NTNEWTLCETPETGETMTFTAKIKLEKDD
-1397 IVTVTM
+1397 
-1403 KVKVD
+1403 KVMV
-1408 RTSILHLYNS
+1408 YNS
-1418 GGAISLAY
+1418 GGMITLDWWTDVS
-1426 KEIMK
+1426 KSQ
-1431 EDDYKLI
+1431 DYVI
-1438 SYTFPWKTWIDVTWG
+1438 YSSTFNWKDKYEYNGKT
-1453 EKHYE
+1453 YE
-1458 QTNPPALY
+1458 QTNPPTLRLY
-1466 LFNTTS
+1466 TQSNGN
-1472 GDSQDKITTSVE
+1472 GDNKNQNEVSIE

-1498 SPCHAD
+1498 SPCYAD

-1528 PSAEELNQNK
+1528 PTAEELNQNK

-1566 SIIEANV
+1566 DIIEANV

-1604 LRLINNALEITDGTK
+1604 LRLINNALEITDGSK

-1632 NLKVSGA
+1632 NLKVTGA

-1651 LNGNKFTVVSP
+1651 LNDNKFTVISP

>member
-1 MIFFTNRLYETL
+1 MIFFTNRGYETL
-13 AVASANTEKGLK
+13 AVASADTEKGLK

-36 TGTAIYNAKIVKNDK
+36 TGTAIYNAKIAKNDK

-63 VPNFKNKIIPLEVMD
+63 VPNFKNKMIPLEVMD

-132 GDSKNLTLEYTG
+132 GDSRNLTLEYTG
-144 ISNQTKRIVQIAG
+144 VSNQTKRIVQIAG
-157 RFGAEISYD
+157 RFGAEISYSFIFD
-166 FKFEGNEIK
+166 GNEIK
-175 EKRINFVKERGKD
+175 EKRINFVKERGEDK
-188 TARRLEVG
+188 AVRLEVG

-201 VKRNVSITNLRT
+201 VKRNISITNLRT

-233 KTIKVEEKPNSTKH
+233 KTVNVNDSSTTTKH

-263 GRVRYSMYART
+263 GRVRYSMYSRM
-274 GPNSYDCSS
+274 GPSSYDCSS
-283 AVHFAAKHAGLLPSN
+283 SVHFAAKHAGLLPSN

-372 GGPPVRFFRWRNSGA
+372 GGPPVRWFRWRNSGY
-387 GTVSVSNAKYWTNK
+387 GSQTVSNRRYWTNS
-401 NIAYHDLGWTLN
+401 NVIYHDLGFNLG

-423 IRVKAPGS
+423 IRATSPSS
-431 PFNGQGNVFM
+431 PFNGQGNVFI
-441 EAQKRSGLDARYI
+441 EAQKQSGLDARYI
-454 LSHAALESAW
+454 LAHAALESAW
-464 GRSNIAKRYNN
+464 GRSSIAKRYNN
-475 YFGIGAFDTDPNN
+475 YFGIGAFDNDPNN
-488 AKNFSNSGLAS
+488 AKNFSNFGLAS

-533 YATDPNWHTKI
+533 YATDPNWHNKI
-544 ANIMKGSERYTR
+544 ANIMKGSERYTS
-556 PATPSKNKTKEIL
+556 PSGPNSTKTVTQ
-569 ETVSE
+569 TVTES
-574 NKEVEKETNL
+574 KQVDKDTNL
-584 KGYKYDDGRYF
+584 KGYKYDDGRFF

-611 SKPNT
+611 AKPNT
-616 KGRYLSRVY
+616 KGKYLSRIY

-654 VNPDKIPKDIDIGDR
+654 VNPNKIPKDIDIGDR
-669 VRIIDHD
+669 IRIIDHG

-700 RAVFANFVPKISGI
+700 SAVFANFVPKTSGI
-714 TQRLLNLQA
+714 AERLLNLQA
-723 NVQDFQY
+723 NVQDFKY
-730 SFENQPYIMS
+730 SFENQPYMMS

-783 YTDKLVVKDED
+783 YPDKLVVADEK
-794 WNENHKDLNEHFIE
+794 WNESHKDNNEHFIE
-808 LSRSDIELEAT
+808 LKRSDIELEAT

-826 DDLAVATA
+826 DNLAVATA

-843 GVYKQKEEPDR
+843 GIYKQKEEPDR

-866 EGDIRFKRIWKR
+866 EGDIRFKRIWKG

-902 DGKDGMPGKPGV
+902 DGKDGMPGKPGA
-914 DGKTSYAH
+914 DGKTSYMH
-922 FAYADSADGVV
+922 FAYADSQDGVV
-933 GFTLTATPGRKYIG
+933 GFTLTATSG
-947 FYSDFTK
+947 
-954 TDSKNPSKYEW
+954 
-965 SRFRGEDGIDGTPG
+965 
-979 RDGIDGKPG
+979 
-988 PKGLDG
+988 
-994 KTPYVHF
+994 
-1001 AYSNSLDGLK
+1001 
-1011 DFSTSDSLNKKYIG
+1011 KKYIG
-1025 FYTDFS
+1025 FYTDFVKEDS
-1031 KADSTDYKDY
+1031 KDPTKYE
-1041 NWSRYVGEDG
+1041 WSKYVGDDG
-1051 KQGIPG
+1051 KPGKDGVNGLPG
-1057 KAGVDG
+1057 KAGADG

-1073 DNEKGTLNF
+1073 
-1082 STSYAGEKK
+1082 
-1091 YIGTYTDYNKNDS
+1091 
-1104 VNPSSYTWQL
+1104 
-1114 VKGKDGKDG
+1114 
-1123 VNGIPGK
+1123 
-1130 AGQDG
+1130 
-1135 KTPYFHTAWSNSSD
+1135 NSSD
-1149 GSKDFSTSQAGDKL
+1149 GSKDFSTSQAGEKL

-1191 GDKGSDGKDGGE
+1191 GEKGEPGKQGVPGKDGQPGA
-1203 FQWNLLLKGD
+1203 KGD
-1213 KEIIDST
+1213 
-1220 EYNFAKYELAEDIP
+1220 
-1234 EGSVVTLVLNM
+1234 
-1245 KGKRNPNTVSPY
+1245 
-1257 NTGGSLR
+1257 
-1264 ALNNINLPSDSGN
+1264 
-1277 EYQTYYVTDTWRGNK
+1277 RGP
-1292 AGNKTLYLYWS
+1292 
-1303 IFNRPSF
+1303 I
-1310 EPVSIKWAKLVYGSN
+1310 
-1325 PTLNYVPAQ
+1325 
-1334 IEIHGKDGMP
+1334 
-1344 GPKGADGKDG
+1344 GPKGEPGKNG
-1354 IDGKDGKTGKIGQN
+1354 VDGKDGKTGKIGQN
-1368 LLRNSNVPVSNKDY
+1368 LLRNSNVPVENKDY
-1382 PTNIWTLCETLKDNE
+1382 NTNEWTLCETPE
-1397 IVTVTM
+1397 AGETM
-1403 KVKVD
+1403 TFTAKVKLEKD
-1408 RTSILHLYNS
+1408 DSIGLYNS
-1418 GGAISLAY
+1418 GGSIGFFGFAKVKSTN
-1426 KEIMK
+1426 
-1431 EDDYKLI
+1431 DYKIWNI
-1438 SYTFPWKTWIDVTWG
+1438 SFKWIDKKTTTTGNV
-1453 EKHYE
+1453 YE
-1458 QTNPPALY
+1458 QSNPPSLY
-1466 LFNTTS
+1466 LYVYSNGN
-1472 GDSQDKITTSVE
+1472 GDNKNQNEVSIE

-1498 SPCHAD
+1498 SPCYAD
-1504 TDDAISE
+1504 LDDAISE

-1528 PSAEELNQNK
+1528 PTAEELNQNQV
-1538 IDLMKQQAY
+1538 DLMKQQAY
-1547 LDQLK
+1547 LDQLQ
-1552 TAIDSNALSLEDRL
+1552 TAIDSNALTLEERL
-1566 SIIEANV
+1566 SVIEANV

-1604 LRLINNALEITDGTK
+1604 LRLINNALEITDGSK

-1651 LNGNKFTVVSP
+1651 LDGNKFTVISS